1 MEFLLLAAGIVGL
14 IWGLVLLI
22 RGNLVAGCMAYLPL
36 TCCFG
41 TYFWQ
46 IDLGPTTLSLD
57 RFYLV
62 ALAAAFAVHWKLDK
76 LDFKPVT
83 RIDCFFA
90 SFVGVIFLSM
100 ITHDFRDT
108 MPGTPPTPQH
118 FINGYLIPTFLYVVV
133 RSAPLRANEI
143 MIGLWTLTGFGIY
156 LAITGVMEAH
166 GQWWAV
172 FPKYI
177 ANPEIGLHFGRARGP
192 MIQSVSYGMYL
203 ASCLAAAWILKDR
216 LSGMASASLWL
227 LQPLFA
233 AAVYFTKTRSVWLG
247 AASALLV
254 YFALATR
261 GKVRAVVLGTAILG
275 GLGVIALKSD
285 AILSMKREF
294 SAADTKKSADMR
306 GSFAYV
312 SWKMFLDNPIL
323 GVGFGQFASEKKPY
337 LGDRSVDLDLESIR
351 PYVHHNT
358 FLAVLTE
365 TGLLGLIPF
374 LATLF
379 GWAYAGVKLSRDREG
394 WVRAQ
399 GLLCVG
405 TLAAA
410 FWQMT
415 GHEITFTTFDNSL
428 IYTVAGMT
436 SGLYAVRA
444 TQAKSAPS
452 PASPAI
458 SLASTSSE
466 VEALLARTHR
476 ATERSAT

>member
-1 MEFLLLAAGIVGL
+1 MTFLFVVAGIVGL

-62 ALAAAFAVHWKLDK
+62 ALAAAFVVHWKLDK
-76 LDFKPVT
+76 LDFKPLT
-83 RIDCFFA
+83 RIDWLFGA
-90 SFVGVIFLSM
+90 FVGVIFVSM
-100 ITHDFRDT
+100 ITHDFRNT
-108 MPGTPPTPQH
+108 LPGTPPTPQH
-118 FINGYLIPTFLYVVV
+118 FINGYLIPTFLYFVV
-133 RSAPLRANEI
+133 RSAPLRPKEI
-143 MIGLWTLTGFGIY
+143 LIGLWTLTGFGVY
-156 LAITGVMEAH
+156 LAITGIMESQ

-172 FPKYI
+172 FPRYI

-216 LSGMASASLWL
+216 LLGMASASLWL

-233 AAVYFTKTRSVWLG
+233 AAVYLTKTRSVWLG

-261 GKVRAVVLGTAILG
+261 GKVRAVILGTAIVG
-275 GLGVIALKSD
+275 GVGVVALKSD

-294 SAADTKKSADMR
+294 SAAETRKSADMR

-312 SWKMFLDNPIL
+312 SWKMFLDYPIL
-323 GVGFGQFASEKKPY
+323 GVGFGQFASEKLPY
-337 LGDRSVDLDLESIR
+337 LGDRSVDMDLESIR

-365 TGLLGLIPF
+365 AGLVGLIPF
-374 LATLF
+374 LGMLC
-379 GWAYAGVKLSRDREG
+379 GWAYAGVKLARDEEG

-399 GLLCVG
+399 GLLCAG

-415 GHEITFTTFDNSL
+415 AHEITFTTFDNSL
-428 IYTVAGMT
+428 IYTVAGIT

-444 TQAKSAPS
+444 TQTKRGGS
-452 PASPAI
+452 PAAAPIVNLPTSPPEPRWAQV
-458 SLASTSSE
+458 S
-466 VEALLARTHR
+466 
-476 ATERSAT
+476 

>member
-1 MEFLLLAAGIVGL
+1 
-14 IWGLVLLI
+14 
-22 RGNLVAGCMAYLPL
+22 
-36 TCCFG
+36 
-41 TYFWQ
+41 
-46 IDLGPTTLSLD
+46 
-57 RFYLV
+57 
-62 ALAAAFAVHWKLDK
+62 
-76 LDFKPVT
+76 
-83 RIDCFFA
+83 
-90 SFVGVIFLSM
+90 
-100 ITHDFRDT
+100 
-108 MPGTPPTPQH
+108 
-118 FINGYLIPTFLYVVV
+118 
-133 RSAPLRANEI
+133 LRAKEI
-143 MIGLWTLTGFGIY
+143 TIGLWTLTLFGVY
-156 LAITGVMEAH
+156 LAITGIMEAQGH
-166 GQWWAV
+166 WWAV

-216 LSGMASASLWL
+216 LMGMASASLWL

-254 YFALATR
+254 YFMLATR

-275 GLGVIALKSD
+275 GLGVVAMKSD
-285 AILSMKREF
+285 AILSMKREH

-312 SWKMFLDNPIL
+312 SWKMFLDSPIL
-323 GVGFGQFASEKKPY
+323 GFGFGQFASEKLPY

-365 TGLLGLIPF
+365 TGLVGFIPF
-374 LATLF
+374 MATLF

-428 IYTVAGMT
+428 IYAVAGMT
-436 SGLYAVRA
+436 SGLYALRA
-444 TQAKSAPS
+444 TQAKGSAAS
-452 PASPAI
+452 AASPVV
-458 SLASTSSE
+458 SLPTSASE
-466 VEALLARTHR
+466 VEALLARARR
-476 ATERSAT
+476 ATERSTT